1 MRAAPGHLKEF
12 HQMATMTA
20 ATKSYTIQYGDGK
33 RVLEIPAQNVRAEIE
48 MTDFPAVTDLPGA
61 IVNALELPIGCAPLS
76 ERVKAGD
83 SVAIMTG
90 DRITDKMLGV
100 RDGIG
105 FVLLDHLN
113 GLGIPDE
120 DITLVYAGGMH
131 GNTLVNDH
139 LGEELM
145 GRVRTI
151 VHDPADDSSLTYRGV
166 TPRGTPLWIN
176 TVVAEADFSLGI
188 GEISPTVHGGWCGG
202 GKIMLP
208 GVAGQLSIEQNH
220 AMVLW
225 PNSSF
230 LLLEGNQMRMD
241 MEDAAEMAGLKMK
254 LDVLVNSKAEV
265 VDVYAGDFR
274 QEHRA
279 AMPKA
284 REIWTTRMDPTD
296 IAVAYPGEG
305 RERALGSSLFCSL
318 EAGRY
323 ATVEPGIV
331 ILVLSAV
338 DGWSAG
344 GPTGQHA
351 SAPDG
356 MHLSLEELARMLVR
370 RDDDVRGIS
379 IMYLAKKALAS
390 RRVFLVSEGISKE
403 DALAYGFA
411 FSTRSFEEALGK
423 AFVER
428 GRDATISTN
437 IQHGIG
443 WRTAPWVEG

>member
-1 MRAAPGHLKEF
+1 
-12 HQMATMTA
+12 MATMTA
-20 ATKSYTIQYGDGK
+20 IKSYRIQYGERK
-33 RVLEIPAQNVRAEIE
+33 RVLEIPAKNVRAEIQ

-61 IVNALELPIGCAPLS
+61 IIDALERPIGCAPLS

-83 SVAIMTG
+83 KVAIMTG

-100 RDGIG
+100 QDRVG

-113 GLGIPDE
+113 SLGISDE
-120 DITLVYAGGMH
+120 DVTLVYAGGMH

-139 LGEELM
+139 LGDELM
-145 GRVRTI
+145 DRVRTI
-151 VHDPADDSSLTYRGV
+151 VHDPADESSLTYCGV
-166 TPRGTPLWIN
+166 TARGTPLWIN
-176 TVVAEADFSLGI
+176 TAVAEADFSLGI

-225 PNSSF
+225 PRSSF

-241 MEDAAEMAGLKMK
+241 MDDAAEMAGLKMK

-296 IAVAYPGEG
+296 IAVVYPGEG

-318 EAGRY
+318 EAGQY
-323 ATVEPGIV
+323 ATVESGTV
-331 ILVLSAV
+331 ILVLSAI
-338 DGWSAG
+338 DGWSAA
-344 GPTGQHA
+344 GPNGQHA

-370 RDDDVRGIS
+370 RDDDVRANS
-379 IMYLAKKALAS
+379 IMYLAKKALTS
-390 RRVFLVSEGISKE
+390 RRVFLVSEGISAQ
-403 DALAYGFA
+403 DAAAYGFA
-411 FSTRSFEEALGK
+411 FSSRSFEDALGK
-423 AFVER
+423 AFSEL
-428 GRDATISTN
+428 GRDATVSTN

-443 WRTAPWVEG
+443 WRIGPWVEG